1 MVFNTIVGLD
11 VLPAALRLNLRPGAL
26 LSHSQRGTPRHTP
39 PGRKRSEASQHDCA
53 AKDGGASVPRNLCE
67 LGVLGSSHSTA
78 LCSQRGSGWLSFSF
92 LKSAVLRSA
101 ISRRGRLP
109 LVTLRPGASRSAW
122 LAPSRPRPIPPPLRR
137 LRN

>member
-1 MVFNTIVGLD
+1 M
-11 VLPAALRLNLRPGAL
+11 AA
-26 LSHSQRGTPRHTP
+26 Q
-39 PGRKRSEASQHDCA
+39 AS
-53 AKDGGASVPRNLCE
+53 
-67 LGVLGSSHSTA
+67 LGSFLLHLLLCGSSA

-92 LKSAVLRSA
+92 LKSTMLHSA
-101 ISRRGRLP
+101 IARRGRVP